1 MLSILLVEDH
11 LLFAGVIV
19 RLLKKMEDIADVAV
33 AKTAERALQE
43 LEAQEFDLMLV
54 DVSLPQMNGIRLV
67 SLVHEQY
74 PKLPCLMLS
83 GHALAHYVNRALDAG
98 ARGYILKDSSL
109 SIMEG
114 IRRVLRGEIYVS
126 PELRNDNRKVAHR

>member
-19 RLLKKMEDIADVAV
+19 RLLKKMEDIEDVAV
-33 AKTAERALQE
+33 AKTAERALEE
-43 LEAQEFDLMLV
+43 LEGQEFDLMLV

-67 SLVHEQY
+67 ALVHAQY
-74 PKLPCLMLS
+74 PDLPCLMLS

-126 PELRNDNRKVAHR
+126 PELRNHNSSGVHR

>member
-11 LLFAGVIV
+11 LIFAGVIV
-19 RLLKKMEDIADVAV
+19 RLLKRIEDIEEVAV
-33 AKTAERALQE
+33 AKTAELALQE
-43 LEAQEFDLMLV
+43 LATQEFDLIVV
-54 DVSLPQMNGIRLV
+54 DVSLPKMNGIRLV
-67 SLVHEQY
+67 ALVHDQY
-74 PKLPCLMLS
+74 PDLPCLMLS

-109 SIMEG
+109 AIAEG

-126 PELRNDNRKVAHR
+126 PELRNHDR

>member
-19 RLLKKMEDIADVAV
+19 RLLKKVEDIEEVAV
-33 AKTAERALQE
+33 AKTAEIALQE
-43 LEAQEFDLMLV
+43 LDAHKFDLLLV

-67 SLVHEQY
+67 SVVHDQY
-74 PKLPCLMLS
+74 PDLPCLMLS
-83 GHALAHYVNRALDAG
+83 GHALPHYVRRALDAG

-109 SIMEG
+109 AITEG
-114 IRRVLRGEIYVS
+114 IRHVLSGEIYVS
-126 PELRNDNRKVAHR
+126 PELRDHVI

>member
-19 RLLKKMEDIADVAV
+19 RLLKKMEDIEEVIV
-33 AKTAERALQE
+33 AKTAELALQE
-43 LEAQEFDLMLV
+43 LSTQQFDLMLV
-54 DVSLPQMNGIRLV
+54 DVALPKMNGIRLV
-67 SLVHEQY
+67 ALIHDQY
-74 PKLPCLMLS
+74 PDLPCLMLS

-114 IRRVLRGEIYVS
+114 IQRVLRGEIYVS
-126 PELRNDNRKVAHR
+126 PELRNHNT

>member
-19 RLLKKMEDIADVAV
+19 RLLKKMEDIKEVIV
-33 AKTAERALQE
+33 AKTAELALQE
-43 LEAQEFDLMLV
+43 LSTQQFDLMLV
-54 DVSLPQMNGIRLV
+54 DVALPKMNGIRLV
-67 SLVHEQY
+67 ALIHDQY
-74 PKLPCLMLS
+74 PDLPCLMLS

-114 IRRVLRGEIYVS
+114 IQRVLRGEIYVS
-126 PELRNDNRKVAHR
+126 PELRNHNT